1 MMYTGKQNLDR
12 LIKEIADFDIS
23 AAYSLYVNN
32 TILNDSDDF
41 DEAMS
46 NLGTQVLLEVKSK
59 WSEVKAELESRKK
72 KYHKHRDLM
81 IQLANDKGT
90 SIQFLNSSGSWE
102 TTSNASFLDDKQ
114 YRVAEE
120 PSISYLSY
128 RLYFDN
134 NNLLN
139 AWTNKNIDPANLY
152 EWYSDWVKTDIILTN
167 KEERNAWDY
176 WGMD

>member
-1 MMYTGKQNLDR
+1 MMYTGKHNLDR

-32 TILNDSDDF
+32 TMLNDSDDF

-46 NLGTQVLLEVKSK
+46 KWGIKVLPEGKSK
-59 WSEVKAELESRKK
+59 WSDVKAELESRRK

-90 SIQFLNSSGSWE
+90 RIQFLNSSGSWQ
-102 TTSNASFLDDKQ
+102 TISNACFLDDIQ
-114 YRVAEE
+114 YRVTEE
-120 PSISYLSY
+120 PPISYLSY

-152 EWYSDWVKTDIILTN
+152 EWHGDWVKTDIILTN

>member
-1 MMYTGKQNLDR
+1 MYTTGKKNLDR
-12 LIKEIADFDIS
+12 LIKEIADFNTS
-23 AAYSLYVNN
+23 AAYILYANN
-32 TILNDSDDF
+32 TILYDSDDF

-46 NLGTQVLLEVKSK
+46 KLGIKVLLEVKSK
-59 WSEVKAELESRKK
+59 WSEVKAELESRRK

-90 SIQFLNSSGSWE
+90 RIQFLNSSGSWQ
-102 TTSNASFLDDKQ
+102 TISNACFLDDIQ

-120 PSISYLSY
+120 PPISYLSY

-152 EWYSDWVKTDIILTN
+152 EWHGDWVKTDIILTN